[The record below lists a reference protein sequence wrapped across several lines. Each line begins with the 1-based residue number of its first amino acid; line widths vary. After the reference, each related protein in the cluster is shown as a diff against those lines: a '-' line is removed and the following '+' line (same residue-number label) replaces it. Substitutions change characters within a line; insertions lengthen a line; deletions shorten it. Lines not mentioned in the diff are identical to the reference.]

1 MFELS
6 VVICAHNPRPA
17 YLYRTLEALRNQTL
31 PKERWELLLI
41 DNASRSPLADAWD
54 LSWHPHAK
62 QILES
67 ELGLSAARL
76 RGMKESAGDLLVFVD
91 DDNVLDCDYLEQALT
106 IKCDWPLLGA
116 WGSGSI
122 VPEFERQPPKHLNK
136 FISYL
141 ALRNNKEPLWSNVVT
156 CTEALP
162 VGAGLCVR
170 ANVAT
175 AYCRLF
181 EQSTVRIQGRKGT
194 SLGGHEDYEICF
206 VACSNGYGRGVF
218 PELKLTHLIP
228 KERVSDIYLIRLL
241 EETHLSGLILAYK
254 WQGIFPTSPFSVR
267 GILSIIK
274 SLIMRHGFDRRVYF
288 ANLRATLKAR
298 RMLNQLQRDSQNAND
313 TPERAMTLIS

>member
-6 VVICAHNPRPA
+6 VVICAHNSRPE
-17 YLYRTLEALRNQTL
+17 YLYRTLDALRNQAL

-41 DNASRSPLADAWD
+41 DNASQSPLAEAWD
-54 LSWHPHAK
+54 LSWHPYGKH
-62 QILES
+62 ILES

-76 RGMKESAGDLLVFVD
+76 RGMKESTSDLLVFVD
-91 DDNVLDCDYLEQALT
+91 DDNVLDHDYLEKALT

-122 VPEFERQPPKHLNK
+122 VPEFERQPPEHLNK

-181 EQSTVRIQGRKGT
+181 EQSTLRIQGRKGK

-206 VACSNGYGRGVF
+206 VACKIGYGRGVF

-228 KERVSDIYLIRLL
+228 KERVSDSYFVRLL
-241 EETHLSGLILAYK
+241 EETHLSGLVLAYK
-254 WQGIFPTSPFSVR
+254 WQGILPTSPFSVR

-274 SLIMRHGFDRRVYF
+274 SLIIRRGFDRRVYF

-298 RMLNQLQRDSQNAND
+298 RMLNELRRESLHAND
-313 TPERAMTLIS
+313 TPERALTPIS